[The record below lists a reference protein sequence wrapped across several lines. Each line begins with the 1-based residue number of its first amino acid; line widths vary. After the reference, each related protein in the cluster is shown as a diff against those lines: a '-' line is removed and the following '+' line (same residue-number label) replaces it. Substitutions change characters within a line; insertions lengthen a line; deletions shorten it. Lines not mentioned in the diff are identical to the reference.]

1 MRVGAGPVIRRV
13 VVVKLQ
19 VCVVD
24 IHGVGSGEVDAT
36 EVRTLDVGGIEGEH
50 IEWRWRPGVEMSVGD
65 LESWV
70 SGCVGLPSENC
81 GIYIS
86 LPMRSEMSFALSDGH

>member
-1 MRVGAGPVIRRV
+1 MHVGVGPVLRRV

-24 IHGVGSGEVDAT
+24 IHGVGSGKVDVT
-36 EVRTLDVGGIEGEH
+36 EARALDVGGIEGEH
-50 IEWRWRPGVEMSVGD
+50 IEWRWEPGVEMRVED
-65 LESWV
+65 LESRV
-70 SGCVGLPSENC
+70 SGCVVLPSENR